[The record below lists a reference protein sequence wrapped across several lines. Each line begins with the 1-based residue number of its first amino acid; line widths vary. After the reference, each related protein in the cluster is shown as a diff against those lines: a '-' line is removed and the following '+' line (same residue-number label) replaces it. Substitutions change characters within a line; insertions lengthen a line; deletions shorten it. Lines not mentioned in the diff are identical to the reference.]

1 MPATPCERKEKDMSN
16 DLNDAAPSRGE
27 VSTLYVAV
35 EVSDKS
41 WVVGIGDPQD
51 PGKVSMHTLPPA
63 DAEGLVAKIGNAC
76 DRAGDPPRVLL
87 TYEAGYEGFWLARR
101 LGGRE
106 GRRIDV
112 VMCDPAGLEV
122 VRRAKAAKTDRIDAK
137 RMIRALAAWDR
148 GETEALSRVRIPTV
162 EEEDAKRL
170 MRRRERLVR
179 DRTRIGN
186 TILGLLKLQGVTDL
200 HPRDRDFEERF
211 GDLHTAFGE
220 PLPAGLRRE
229 IEGLRE
235 QLAAVERQLLE
246 VEEEKRS
253 RVGPAPGAPDSAER
267 RLVRLKGIGPND
279 AVLLA
284 SEVFCR
290 DFRNRRELAAW
301 AGLAPVPWASG
312 GVSHGQGISKA
323 GNPTVRKHLIQM
335 AWRWVRWQPDSE
347 IARWFRDCCAARDGR
362 SSKRGIVAVARKL
375 LIALWRY
382 ATCGLVPSGARLQP
396 SA

>member
-1 MPATPCERKEKDMSN
+1 MSN
-16 DLNDAAPSRGE
+16 DVNDVTPSRGE
-27 VSTLYVAV
+27 ASTLYVAV
-35 EVSDKS
+35 EVSDKA
-41 WVVGIGDPQD
+41 WVVGIGDPKD
-51 PGKVSMHTLPPA
+51 PGRVSMHTLAPA
-63 DAEGLVAKIGNAC
+63 DADGLVAKIGKAC
-76 DRAGDPPRVLL
+76 ARAGDPERVLL

-101 LGGRE
+101 LGGCA

-112 VMCDPAGLEV
+112 VMCDPTGLEV

-162 EEEDAKRL
+162 AEEDAKRL

-186 TILGLLKLQGVTDL
+186 TILGLLKLQGITDL
-200 HPRDRDFEERF
+200 HPRSRDFGERL
-211 GDLHTAFGE
+211 GDLRTAFGE

-229 IEGLRE
+229 IEGLGE
-235 QLAAVERQLLE
+235 QLATVERQLLE
-246 VEEEKRS
+246 VEEEKRE
-253 RVGPAPGAPDSAER
+253 RVAPARAGPDSAER

-284 SEVFCR
+284 SEVLYR

-323 GNPTVRKHLIQM
+323 GNTAVRKHLIQM

-347 IARWFRDCCAARDGR
+347 IARWFRDYCAARDGR
-362 SSKRGIVAVARKL
+362 SRKRGIVAVARKL

-382 ATCGLVPSGARLQP
+382 ATCGLVPAGARLQP
-396 SA
+396 AA